1 MEEYFK
7 FINDADINT
16 NVGTSKSAD
25 NTIESTQWI
34 VNLWID
40 WATARNSH
48 QNNS

>member
-1 MEEYFK
+1 MEERFK
-7 FINDADINT
+7 FINDADFNT

-25 NTIESTQWI
+25 NTIKSTQWI
-34 VNLWID
+34 VNLWND